1 MKREKAT
8 VLRVARK
15 TKAEPILKDWKPK
28 FSIGQRV
35 MIVRPDLWAGCI
47 ATVEQ
52 PRNGR
57 YYVEMQG
64 KDMTVFHAEPPEEHL
79 VDLDEWELEN

>member
-1 MKREKAT
+1 VKREKAT

-28 FSIGQRV
+28 FAVGQKV
-35 MIVRPDLWAGCI
+35 MIVRPDLWAGCE

-52 PRNGR
+52 VKNGK
-57 YYVEMQG
+57 YLVQIIG
-64 KDMTVFHAEPPEEHL
+64 KDLTPFHAEPLEEHL
-79 VDLDEWELEN
+79 MDLDEWELEN